1 MRAPPLLLLLL
12 MAAAGLAVSPLAR
25 LNPWLSACDLE
36 EEGAGGGRECGGAA
50 CGGGGGAAEALTGR
64 DVPHLCA
71 LGASA
76 RARRLASLRLR
87 ACCERSP
94 ASALDQGARD
104 DVLAGGERCER
115 TLHDLLGLDA
125 MVARVH
131 CDFVDILRRYDCSQS
146 YSVHTCD
153 ECQVMV
159 AAIRFWIEI
168 KPCRFLQ
175 YDQQLCAIFLY
186 ISPQSNKSFCF
197 VKTEIFMFAKGRSN
211 FLYRQS
217 INLPLPLDTPL
228 SDTLT
233 GWTRAQRKYIKQ
245 TRQAS

>member
-153 ECQVMV
+153 ECQVSGQHAGDQLSTCTFTFTVV

-186 ISPQSNKSFCF
+186 I
-197 VKTEIFMFAKGRSN
+197 V
-211 FLYRQS
+211 
-217 INLPLPLDTPL
+217 
-228 SDTLT
+228 
-233 GWTRAQRKYIKQ
+233 TRP
-245 TRQAS
+245 